1 MKSDRALAYA
11 AFAIVC
17 TVWGTTYLAIRVAV
31 STIPPMLLTGIRY
44 VVAGLILLTIARL
57 RGDVFPRDRRSL
69 TNVAIVGLLMVAGG
83 NFSVIWAEQWVPS
96 GIAALL
102 VATSPFWAAIM
113 ERLRDGG
120 EQICMRKLSG
130 MIVGFLGVAL
140 LVTPG
145 VTGGHVDGRII
156 AGAIAIQ
163 LGALAWQYGTLRGK
177 HTLGAVAPL
186 MSSALQMLAGGVT
199 ISIIGFAAGETS
211 RFVLT
216 PKTFGAL
223 AYLTFFGSVLAY
235 TSYVYALKHM
245 KTTTMSLYAY
255 VNPIIAVLGGW
266 LILGEQ
272 LTWVSITA
280 MCVILAGVAL
290 VQTART
296 RRPRAMTIAGGV
308 ATPRKAA

>member
-11 AFAIVC
+11 AFGVVC
-17 TVWGTTYLAIRVAV
+17 TVWGTTYLAIRIAV

-44 VVAGLILLTIARL
+44 VVAGLILITIARL
-57 RGDVFPRDRRSL
+57 RGDAFPRGRRAFA
-69 TNVAIVGLLMVAGG
+69 NVAIVGLLMVAGG

-113 ERLRDGG
+113 ERLRAGG
-120 EQICMRKLSG
+120 EEICLRKMAG

-145 VTGGHVDGRII
+145 VTGGHVDGRLI

-177 HTLGAVAPL
+177 HTLGGVAPL
-186 MSSALQMLAGGVT
+186 MSSALQMLTGGITMLVLG
-199 ISIIGFAAGETS
+199 IGTGETH
-211 RFVLT
+211 RFALT
-216 PKTFGAL
+216 PKTFAAL

-235 TSYVYALKHM
+235 TSYVYALNHM

-255 VNPIIAVLGGW
+255 VNPIIAVLAGW
-266 LILGEQ
+266 MILGEQ

-280 MCVILAGVAL
+280 MSVILAGVAL
-290 VQTART
+290 VQTAKT